1 MGNGR
6 VLLISLIHG
15 TVSSASTTAAA
26 AKSRC
31 TWKHYRLQGA
41 SATVLRS
48 ITSTAMSLP
57 IVRQHIKSK
66 AIIRDMIVATIL
78 QGLAGVA
85 VLVAEYLFLR

>member
-1 MGNGR
+1 
-6 VLLISLIHG
+6 
-15 TVSSASTTAAA
+15 
-26 AKSRC
+26 
-31 TWKHYRLQGA
+31 
-41 SATVLRS
+41 
-48 ITSTAMSLP
+48 MSLP